1 MAGGLQRRR
10 QQRITVV
17 GKWISRTDIT
27 SAGALWWAPVRL
39 SLIYNGTYS
48 PSLHLPSPALCYPLS
63 THFPYHPRHTSI
75 HPFHLTPP
83 LHPFRRI
90 PRPKIPPSSVGSA
103 TNYCIGNRLDYQSFD
118 NASSSAASAP
128 LRARSQHTLRVLSSR
143 YHFTVFRAMANY
155 LLRRSMNSNRN
166 YISPDIQLELPVRS
180 ACLWGKRGTEECDWT
195 DEEVCIS
202 RCTDTL
208 AYPYR
213 K

>member
-1 MAGGLQRRR
+1 MSASSFIVNLQ
-10 QQRITVV
+10 
-17 GKWISRTDIT
+17 WY
-27 SAGALWWAPVRL
+27 LL
-39 SLIYNGTYS
+39 SLPSS
-48 PSLHLPSPALCYPLS
+48 PLSHSMLPSFHPLPIS
-63 THFPYHPRHTSI
+63 PRHTSI
-75 HPFHLTPP
+75 HPFHLTPL

-90 PRPKIPPSSVGSA
+90 PARPKIPPSSVGSA

-180 ACLWGKRGTEECDWT
+180 ACL
-195 DEEVCIS
+195 
-202 RCTDTL
+202 
-208 AYPYR
+208 
-213 K
+213 

>member
-1 MAGGLQRRR
+1 MSASSFIVNLQ
-10 QQRITVV
+10 
-17 GKWISRTDIT
+17 WY
-27 SAGALWWAPVRL
+27 LL
-39 SLIYNGTYS
+39 SLPSS
-48 PSLHLPSPALCYPLS
+48 PFSHSMLPSFHPLPISPRDTIPTYEYP
-63 THFPYHPRHTSI
+63 
-75 HPFHLTPP
+75 HPFHLTPL

-90 PRPKIPPSSVGSA
+90 PARPKIPPPSVGSA

-180 ACLWGKRGTEECDWT
+180 ACL
-195 DEEVCIS
+195 
-202 RCTDTL
+202 
-208 AYPYR
+208 
-213 K
+213 